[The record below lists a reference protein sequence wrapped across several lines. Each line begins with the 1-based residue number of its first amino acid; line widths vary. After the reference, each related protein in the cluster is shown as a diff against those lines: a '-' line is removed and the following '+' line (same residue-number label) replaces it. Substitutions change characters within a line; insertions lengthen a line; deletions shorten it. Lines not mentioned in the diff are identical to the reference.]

1 MTGFILLDKPQS
13 MTSFAAVKQVSR
25 LFGEKRAGHT
35 GTLDPMAT
43 GVLPILLGRSTRLC
57 GMLLEADKRYEADIL
72 LGTVTD
78 TGDITGKV
86 ITTSDKEVSD
96 SDIEAVLPQFRG
108 SIMQTPPIY
117 SAIKQ
122 NGVRLYELARRGDE
136 AEIPSREIEIKLLEV
151 LSREGNIV
159 KVDVICS
166 KGTYIRSLAEDIGK
180 ALGCG
185 ATLSALRRTA
195 TGGFDISQCVT
206 IEELKANPQA
216 FLADAGRCVEHLLSV
231 VVTDNQ
237 RKRFL
242 HGGDLFID
250 RINGGEKISEGD
262 ACRVYDH
269 AGQLLG
275 IADAKGDSL
284 MVRCLIFEGD
294 VSEG

>member
-1 MTGFILLDKPQS
+1 MTGLILLDKPQGL
-13 MTSFAAVKQVSR
+13 TSFSAVKQVSR

-86 ITTSDKEVSD
+86 ISQCEAEASLA
-96 SDIEAVLPQFRG
+96 DIEAVLPQFRG
-108 SIMQTPPIY
+108 EIMQTPPIY

-122 NGVRLYELARRGDE
+122 NGKRLYELARNGE
-136 AEIPSREIEIKLLEV
+136 QAEIEPRKIEIKLLEV
-151 LSREGNIV
+151 LSFDGKTL

-185 ATLSALRRTA
+185 ATLSALRRTE
-195 TGGFDISQCVT
+195 TGGFNIERCVT
-206 IEELKANPQA
+206 IKHLSNDPHS
-216 FLADAGRCVEHLLSV
+216 FLADAGECVAHLKKA

-242 HGGDLFID
+242 HGGGLFID
-250 RINGGEKISEGD
+250 RLPYCDGIIDGD
-262 ACRVYDH
+262 ACRVYDQS
-269 AGQLLG
+269 GCLLG
-275 IADAKGDSL
+275 IADAKGDL
-284 MVRCLIFEGD
+284 ITVRCLIYEGD
-294 VSEG
+294 V